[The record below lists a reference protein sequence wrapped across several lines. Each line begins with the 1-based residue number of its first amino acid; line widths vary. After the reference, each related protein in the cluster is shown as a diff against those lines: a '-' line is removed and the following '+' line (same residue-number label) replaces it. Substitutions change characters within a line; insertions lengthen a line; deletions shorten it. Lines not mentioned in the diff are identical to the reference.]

1 MQEITLSASKSQQFS
16 VTLDSVSCTIKVH
29 QRTSGLYLDLWV
41 GSTAVCL
48 GVLCLNAN
56 KIVRYDYLRSATG
69 FSGDLFF
76 IDTQGSDAPEYS
88 ELGTRYLLYYVT
100 NDELDSASS

>member
-1 MQEITLSASKSQQFS
+1 MQLISISAEKSQTFPITLDGVA
-16 VTLDSVSCTIKVH
+16 CTIKVN
-29 QRTSGLYLDLWV
+29 QRSSGLFMDLWV
-41 GSTAVCL
+41 GDSAVCL

-76 IDTQGSDAPEYS
+76 IDNQGSDDPEYS

-100 NDELDSASS
+100 NDELDGALS